1 MVSTLVRPGRKL
13 AKRLLLL
20 QTCVVLATAILMAM
34 VINIDWGI
42 SALIGGGIFVAANS
56 VFALCAFLFSGARAA
71 KLIVASFFG
80 GEVLKILLTVGL
92 FTVAYLYA
100 EVELLPL
107 KLTYLLVL
115 GVNLF
120 APVLFINNNK

>member
-1 MVSTLVRPGRKL
+1 MVSTLVRPGREL
-13 AKRLLLL
+13 AKKLLLL
-20 QTCVVLATAILMAM
+20 QTCVVLATASLMAIAIH
-34 VINIDWGI
+34 VDWGI
-42 SALIGGGIFVAANS
+42 SALIGGGIFVASNA
-56 VFALCAFLFSGARAA
+56 VFAVCAFLFSGARAA
-71 KLIVASFFG
+71 RLIVASFFG